1 MSPSKKRAA
10 GVFVLDQTTF
20 FSSNG
25 CRACRSDRP
34 PVPPPWSVDELEACL
49 VVTDSGGQ
57 KLAYVYFEDEPGGR
71 SAAKLLSKA
80 EAHCAQGRQIVC
92 AAIGRKA
99 NESHFWRDGMPI
111 LKLVANARTKIYE
124 TKLYGDMTSPSKPR
138 RCGAMEHSR
147 PLPLRACN

>member
-1 MSPSKKRAA
+1 MSISRMSREGDPQLSYSVKPKRIALK
-10 GVFVLDQTTF
+10 V
-20 FSSNG
+20 
-25 CRACRSDRP
+25 
-34 PVPPPWSVDELEACL
+34 
-49 VVTDSGGQ
+49 
-57 KLAYVYFEDEPGGR
+57 
-71 SAAKLLSKA
+71 AKLSVLP
-80 EAHCAQGRQIVC
+80 
-92 AAIGRKA
+92 IGRKA